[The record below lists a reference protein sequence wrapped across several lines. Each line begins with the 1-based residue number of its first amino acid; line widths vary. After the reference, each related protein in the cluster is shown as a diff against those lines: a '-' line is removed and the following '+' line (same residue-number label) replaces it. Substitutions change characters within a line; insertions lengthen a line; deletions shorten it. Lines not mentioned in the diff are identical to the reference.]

1 VVKVLLLVLDA
12 SDKTTICDASFV
24 LGGIGLSDVLHGV
37 SGGQGL
43 DIIRCTLHGL
53 IARLDFWHLFFI
65 SVAMWQSGA

>member
-1 VVKVLLLVLDA
+1 MVKVLLLVLDA
-12 SDKTTICDASFV
+12 SDKMTICDASFV

-53 IARLDFWHLFFI
+53 I
-65 SVAMWQSGA
+65 V